1 MLNYPSFSIQN
12 KTAIITGASKG
23 LGRGIAKALA
33 AAGAKVAVTARNREE
48 LEELVSE
55 IHAEGGTAKAFYLD
69 VREVTQIGNVFQQV
83 ADYYGSLDIVVN
95 NAGLGDAKL
104 AEEVTEQF
112 WDEMMDVNL
121 KGVFFC
127 CQAAGRI
134 MLKQGYGKIINMS
147 SQLSVVGAPE
157 ASVYSASKGG
167 VNQLTKTIALEW
179 SSRGVNINAVGPT
192 FIYTPGTAARLD
204 TPEIKQDIISRIPI
218 GRTGSINDVAGAVI
232 FLASPASD
240 MITGTLLLV
249 DGGWTAQ

>member
-167 VNQLTKTIALEW
+167 VNQLTKTLALEW

>member
-1 MLNYPSFSIQN
+1 LNYPNFSIQN

-33 AAGAKVAVTARNREE
+33 AAGAKVALAARNKEE

-55 IHAEGGTAKAFYLD
+55 INAEGGIAKAFHLD
-69 VREVTQIGNVFQQV
+69 IRKVSQIGNVFQQV
-83 ADYYGSLDIVVN
+83 ADHYGSLDIVVN

-104 AEEVTEQF
+104 AAEVTEQF

-147 SQLSVVGAPE
+147 SQLSIVGIPE
-157 ASVYSASKGG
+157 GSVYCASKGG
-167 VNQLTKTIALEW
+167 VNQLTKALALEW
-179 SSRGVNINAVGPT
+179 SSKGVNINAVGPT
-192 FIYTPGTAARLD
+192 FIYTPGTASRLD
-204 TPEIKQDIISRIPI
+204 TPEIKQNIISRIPI
-218 GRTGSINDVAGAVI
+218 GRIGSINDVAGAVI
-232 FLASPASD
+232 FLASPASEL
-240 MITGTLLLV
+240 ITGTFLLV

>member
-1 MLNYPSFSIQN
+1 LDYPSFSIQN

-33 AAGAKVAVTARNREE
+33 AAGAKVAVTARNKEE

-55 IHAEGGTAKAFYLD
+55 IQAEGGTAKAFYLD
-69 VREVTQIGNVFQQV
+69 IREVSQIENVFQQV
-83 ADYYGSLDIVVN
+83 ADHYGSLDIVVN

-147 SQLSVVGAPE
+147 SQLSIVGALE

-167 VNQLTKTIALEW
+167 VNQLTKTLALEW

-192 FIYTPGTAARLD
+192 FIYTPGTAERLD
-204 TPEIKQDIISRIPI
+204 TPDIKQAIISRIPI
-218 GRTGSINDVAGAVI
+218 GRTGTINDVAGAVI